1 MKLQKD
7 LSDAMKGQLPPAW
20 SDPLKAYYKKLAAE

>member
-7 LSDAMKGQLPPAW
+7 LNDAMKGALPPAW